1 MQQGPGVPIRLKI
14 LLGALAL
21 TMVTGAFGLYSRS
34 AEQRLATISLRLYDN
49 AFMAMSYLREAQS
62 DTLAAGANKLAPA
75 AVPDIVGNL
84 EIARDR
90 ALSDRGRQAAA
101 GLIARLQTVQ
111 VGSSIGAD
119 RLPGLDAQF
128 EVTVEIFAAD
138 AFRLRREV
146 GEVVQDT
153 DRGSQIALA
162 VSALAAV
169 LITLVLSRSIV
180 PQIRAAVRIARLI
193 ADGRLDNEITP
204 RGRSETAV
212 LLRALASMQG
222 AIGASLSRIQA
233 LLDEQAR
240 THAVTAQQQERADAL
255 VRCFGVAIGGVFL
268 RVSEASDL
276 VAGTATQLT
285 GSAREIVIT
294 GREAE
299 SQLLQSVTSIE
310 AISGASRSL
319 SEALRA
325 IGREAAATEARAL
338 STLTET
344 DAASRR
350 MQQTCEA
357 AADIER
363 MVGIIGNIA
372 GQTRLLALNA
382 TIEASRAGD
391 AGLGFSVVASEV
403 KKLAQQSS
411 AAADAVASRVAR
423 IQEAAEASATSI
435 GLIDASAR
443 QVHGLSASIAASVAR
458 QDRAAEELWATMW
471 EVSVNSARAKS
482 GVDTTLSVTAASA
495 LGLQAIGSSAML
507 LSKDMVQLSDEVA
520 EFLDVIAS
528 IQAGEDFSMVALDCP
543 ATLLLGEE
551 RHAGRV
557 VRGAGVMLHFLPILE
572 IAPGVAGALQL
583 DGFADRLAVRV
594 AGNAD
599 DTTQLQP
606 SLARAARVRL
616 QAQLAEIAA

>member
-1 MQQGPGVPIRLKI
+1 MPIRLKI

-616 QAQLAEIAA
+616 QAQLADIAA